1 MPNHTVQQ
9 GECLSRIA
17 AKYGFP
23 NFRTVY
29 DHPGNEHLR
38 KIRPDPNLLFPGDVV
53 FIPEKKAKQEVAPTG
68 MLHRFRLLG
77 DRRVL
82 RLVLEDLD
90 GKKMAAES
98 YELNIEGKLIRG
110 VTGADG
116 LIEQVI
122 PLHAVNG
129 FIKTKRYMWPL
140 NIAHLN
146 PIDNAHD
153 NGVSGIQAR
162 LRNMGYNPG
171 PIDGILGPL
180 TQEAIREFQADN
192 PPLAIDGVCG
202 PGTKAILVE
211 AYGC

>member
-1 MPNHTVQQ
+1 VRRALLALTAA
-9 GECLSRIA
+9 IA
-17 AKYGFP
+17 LAVP
-23 NFRTVY
+23 
-29 DHPGNEHLR
+29 
-38 KIRPDPNLLFPGDVV
+38 
-53 FIPEKKAKQEVAPTG
+53 VASAQ
-68 MLHRFRLLG
+68 
-77 DRRVL
+77 
-82 RLVLEDLD
+82 
-90 GKKMAAES
+90 AA
-98 YELNIEGKLIRG
+98 NPWI
-110 VTGADG
+110 
-116 LIEQVI
+116 Q
-122 PLHAVNG
+122 
-129 FIKTKRYMWPL
+129 KTRPL

-202 PGTKAILVE
+202 PGTKAILVK